1 MATVIDSLLIELGLD
16 TSKFNQEQKKSVQEL
31 RKFDE
36 QAQKTSKNTQQGAKD
51 IGEGFAKS
59 RDALISLGV
68 ALVGFKGFT
77 NFVQTMTTGNAALGR
92 NANLLGLSARELDA
106 WGGVLGTVGGNL
118 DSFQSS
124 LQNMESGLA
133 NIKLGDSAILT
144 PLARLGALGAVDLNK
159 NTVDIYK
166 LADAIKKVADQDKQL
181 ALSLSSQMGISKE
194 MFMIL
199 SQGSDQVRRLYGEQ
213 YQLSGVNEK
222 NTESAQ
228 KLQAEWAK
236 VKQAFSGAS
245 NQVMDNLYPAL
256 EGLAKVTVLGLEKFV
271 EYDKKLNGLI
281 TNVGLFAASLGT
293 LHVSLKAIG
302 VTLGSGVWAG
312 LTRFFGGAALLLH
325 SGNLNEGEDEELKKI
340 WEKYDREHGT
350 KNGKPSSG
358 PSAGGANLPR
368 NLRNNNPGNIEY
380 GDFARR
386 MGATGSDGRFAIF
399 PNMKAGED
407 AMANL
412 LMGYMQS
419 GNNTISKIVGKW
431 SPAKENGMAN
441 TTAYINDVSKRTG
454 IDPNKPLSMGELG
467 AVRQAMSQHEGSS
480 SSVQT
485 NIGTI
490 NVQTQATDGKGVAL
504 DLGKSLQNNSLIN
517 YGMQGNR

>member
-16 TSKFNQEQKKSVQEL
+16 TSKFNKEQQKSVQEL
-31 RKFDE
+31 RKFDD
-36 QAQKTSKNTQQGAKD
+36 QAQKTSKNTQQGAKN
-51 IGEGFAKS
+51 IGDSFAKS

-92 NANLLGLSARELDA
+92 NADLLSLSARELDA

-118 DSFQSS
+118 ESFQSS
-124 LQNMESGLA
+124 LQNIQSGLA

-166 LADAIKKVADQDKQL
+166 LADAIKKLSDQDKQL
-181 ALSLSSQMGISKE
+181 ALSLSSQIGVSKE
-194 MFMIL
+194 MFMVL
-199 SQGSDQVRRLYGEQ
+199 SQGSEKVRELYGEQ
-213 YQLSGVNEK
+213 YRLSGINEK
-222 NTESAQ
+222 NTEQAG

-256 EGLAKVTVLGLEKFV
+256 NTLAKVTVFGLEKFV
-271 EYDKKLNGLI
+271 DYDKKLNGLI
-281 TNVGLFAASLGT
+281 TNVGLFAGSLGT
-293 LHVSLKAIG
+293 LHISLKAIG

-312 LTRFFGGAALLLH
+312 LSRFFGGAALLLH
-325 SGNLNEGEDEELKKI
+325 SGNLNEGEDEEIKKM
-340 WEKYDREHGT
+340 WEKYDKEHGT
-350 KNGKPSSG
+350 NYSKPSGS
-358 PSAGGANLPR
+358 SAAEGKNLPR

-380 GDFARR
+380 GDFAKR

-399 PNMKAGED
+399 PTMQAGED

-412 LMGYMQS
+412 LMSYAKE
-419 GNNTISKIVGKW
+419 GNNTISKIVNKW
-431 SPAKENGMAN
+431 APGKENNQA
-441 TTAYINDVSKRTG
+441 AYISSVSKQTG

-467 AVRQAMSQHEGSS
+467 AVRQAMTKHEGSS
-480 SSVQT
+480 SNVQT

>member
-16 TSKFNQEQKKSVQEL
+16 TSKFNKEQQKSVQEL

-36 QAQKTSKNTQQGAKD
+36 QAQKTSKNTQQGAKN
-51 IGEGFAKS
+51 IGDSFAKS

-92 NANLLGLSARELDA
+92 NANLLSLSARELDA

-166 LADAIKKVADQDKQL
+166 LADAIKKMADQDKQL

-194 MFMIL
+194 MFMVL
-199 SQGSDQVRRLYGEQ
+199 SQGSDQVRKLYSEQ
-213 YQLSGVNEK
+213 YKLSGINEK
-222 NTESAQ
+222 NTESAA
-228 KLQAEWAK
+228 KLQGEWAK

-256 EGLAKVTVLGLEKFV
+256 NTLAKVTVFGLEKFV

-293 LHVSLKAIG
+293 LHVSLRAIG

-325 SGNLNEGEDEELKKI
+325 SGNLNEGEDEQMRKI
-340 WEKYDREHGT
+340 HEAQDRAM
-350 KNGKPSSG
+350 GKDT
-358 PSAGGANLPR
+358 NLPR

-399 PNMKAGED
+399 PSMKAGED

-412 LMGYMQS
+412 LMSYMQS

-431 SPAKENGMAN
+431 SPVSENGMAK
-441 TTAYINDVSKRTG
+441 TTAYINDVAKRTG
-454 IDPNKPLSMGELG
+454 IDPNKPLGMGELG

-480 SSVQT
+480 SNVQT

-490 NVQTQATDGKGVAL
+490 NVQTQATDGTGVAL
-504 DLGKSLQNNSLIN
+504 DLSKSLQNNSLIN